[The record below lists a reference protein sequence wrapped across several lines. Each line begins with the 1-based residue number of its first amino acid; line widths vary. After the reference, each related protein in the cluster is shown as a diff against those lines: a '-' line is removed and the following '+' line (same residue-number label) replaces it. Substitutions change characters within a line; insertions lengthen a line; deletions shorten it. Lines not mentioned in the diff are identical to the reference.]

1 MKWISVIIIY
11 FLLSIF
17 LQFVITIV
25 KINFALWG
33 SLETIIH
40 SIFHAAGYKIV
51 TESEQFFQP
60 SSGWT
65 FIIKEGTL
73 YFIIFWMIAFACK
86 AKFWCI
92 AQPLADALL
101 YLFLT
106 WIFEHGQACIFK
118 CLPYDRQKIFKKLSL
133 DVI

>member
-1 MKWISVIIIY
+1 MY

-25 KINFALWG
+25 KINSALWG

-40 SIFHAAGYKIV
+40 SFFHAAGYKIV
-51 TESEQFFQP
+51 TELEQFFQP

-92 AQPLADALL
+92 AQPLADALMYFFSNL
-101 YLFLT
+101 KFWARASYASHAPRSEYL
-106 WIFEHGQACIFK
+106 EGGSGV
-118 CLPYDRQKIFKKLSL
+118 YS
-133 DVI
+133 